1 MSAIRA
7 KQPMTKGKLGQKRGS
22 HEYIVQ
28 TVKSNP
34 TCANF
39 LEVQIEAMKDR
50 GKSRTRTQET
60 SQNSS
65 ENSLTDILSVR
76 CASDIVLQPMPPGRK
91 NSRSHFHNMDVTKE
105 RADMGRLPMATPP
118 IKLPMLTVTSLIVQM
133 NKNTLKVPRTPR
145 LQLEGQ
151 MGSKRLGPVKT
162 KTGGSTFT
170 SSHEKEPDVKSSR
183 PQTSGSIPRRPNL
196 CSTAA
201 KAVAS
206 LSGTPCSQSE
216 VRIQANPLQRSNI
229 QDQRPHSPPAQARR
243 SLSDG
248 SLLQP
253 PCSPVDVLQPE
264 VQASR
269 SLARPKTGIAR
280 ITRHT
285 DGSTLRF
292 PNQTLDLINSMDGR
306 ESTNF
311 FHVLPTI
318 AVSASPAQM
327 AIPLPT
333 TMVSNVPDLLVP
345 TPSASPVPS
354 SQVPAPPASPVPA
367 RPANSRSRRVS
378 KRIQLLQIRSAM
390 LDQQLPEQLG
400 DKQIILPSEPLSF
413 SSTER
418 LFLCGP
424 TLVCGDDGCHPL
436 TRPTPSHTGRT
447 DHSPLLTNRRAVQ
460 AGEKCPF
467 DTLLTPLVPL
477 AEQPPIK
484 RGHMPASRAKAER
497 ENSQRGRRKR
507 VKPIHWDVNFK
518 SGPFFPVCVSPSLPS
533 ILEVDAESLSEE
545 MEQSQL

>member
-1 MSAIRA
+1 
-7 KQPMTKGKLGQKRGS
+7 
-22 HEYIVQ
+22 
-28 TVKSNP
+28 
-34 TCANF
+34 
-39 LEVQIEAMKDR
+39 MKDR

-65 ENSLTDILSVR
+65 ENSLTDILSVQS
-76 CASDIVLQPMPPGRK
+76 ASDIVLQPMPPGRK

-118 IKLPMLTVTSLIVQM
+118 IRLPMLTVTSLNVQRI
-133 NKNTLKVPRTPR
+133 KNTPKVPRMPR

-151 MGSKRLGPVKT
+151 MGSKRLGPVLT

-170 SSHEKEPDVKSSR
+170 SSKKQEPEMKSSG
-183 PQTSGSIPRRPNL
+183 PQTPGSIPKRPNE

-201 KAVAS
+201 KAVAP
-206 LSGTPCSQSE
+206 LSGIPCNQSE
-216 VRIQANPLQRSNI
+216 VRIHANPLQRI
-229 QDQRPHSPPAQARR
+229 QDQRPRSAPAQARR

-280 ITRHT
+280 ITTHT

-292 PNQTLDLINSMDGR
+292 PNQTLELINSMGRR

-311 FHVLPTI
+311 PPVLPTI

-333 TMVSNVPDLLVP
+333 PMVSHVPDLLVP

-354 SQVPAPPASPVPA
+354 SRVPAPPAYPVPA
-367 RPANSRSRRVS
+367 RPANARSRRVS

-390 LDQQLPEQLG
+390 LDQQLQEQLG

-418 LFLCGP
+418 IFLCGP
-424 TLVCGDDGCHPL
+424 PLICHPANVGGDDGCHPL
-436 TRPTPSHTGRT
+436 PRPTPSHTGRT
-447 DHSPLLTNRRAVQ
+447 DHAALLTSSRAMQ
-460 AGEKCPF
+460 AGEKCHF
-467 DTLLTPLVPL
+467 EILLTPLAPL

-484 RGHMPASRAKAER
+484 RWHMPGSRAKAKR
-497 ENSQRGRRKR
+497 EWKNSQRGRRKR

-518 SGPFFPVCVSPSLPS
+518 SGPFFHVCVSPSLPS
-533 ILEVDAESLSEE
+533 ILEVDEESLSEE

>member
-1 MSAIRA
+1 
-7 KQPMTKGKLGQKRGS
+7 
-22 HEYIVQ
+22 
-28 TVKSNP
+28 
-34 TCANF
+34 
-39 LEVQIEAMKDR
+39 MKDR
-50 GKSRTRTQET
+50 GKSRTRTQKT

-65 ENSLTDILSVR
+65 ENSLTDILSVP
-76 CASDIVLQPMPPGRK
+76 CASDIVLQPMSPGRK

-118 IKLPMLTVTSLIVQM
+118 IKLPMLSVTSLTVQG
-133 NKNTLKVPRTPR
+133 NKNTLKVPR

-151 MGSKRLGPVKT
+151 MVSKRLGPVKT

-183 PQTSGSIPRRPNL
+183 PQTSGSIPRFPKI

-201 KAVAS
+201 KAVAP
-206 LSGTPCSQSE
+206 LSGTPCRQSE
-216 VRIQANPLQRSNI
+216 IRIQANPLQRSNI
-229 QDQRPHSPPAQARR
+229 QDQRPRSPPAQARR

-306 ESTNF
+306 ESTNS

-318 AVSASPAQM
+318 AVSASRAQM

-333 TMVSNVPDLLVP
+333 PMVSNVPDLLVP

-354 SQVPAPPASPVPA
+354 SQVPAPPASAVPA

-378 KRIQLLQIRSAM
+378 KRIQLLQIQSAM

-467 DTLLTPLVPL
+467 DTLLMMVPL

-497 ENSQRGRRKR
+497 ENSQQGRRKR

-533 ILEVDAESLSEE
+533 ILEVDEESLSEE

>member
-1 MSAIRA
+1 
-7 KQPMTKGKLGQKRGS
+7 
-22 HEYIVQ
+22 
-28 TVKSNP
+28 
-34 TCANF
+34 
-39 LEVQIEAMKDR
+39 MKDR

-76 CASDIVLQPMPPGRK
+76 CASDIALQPMPPGRK

-118 IKLPMLTVTSLIVQM
+118 IRLPMLTVTSLTVQR

-151 MGSKRLGPVKT
+151 MGSKRLGPIKT
-162 KTGGSTFT
+162 KTRGSTFT
-170 SSHEKEPDVKSSR
+170 SSHKKEPEVKSSR
-183 PQTSGSIPRRPNL
+183 PQTSGSIPRSPNL

-201 KAVAS
+201 KAVAP

-216 VRIQANPLQRSNI
+216 VRIQANPLKRSNI
-229 QDQRPHSPPAQARR
+229 QDQRPRSPPAQARR

-253 PCSPVDVLQPE
+253 PCSPVDVLLPE

-269 SLARPKTGIAR
+269 GLARPKTGIAR
-280 ITRHT
+280 ITKHT
-285 DGSTLRF
+285 NESTLRF
-292 PNQTLDLINSMDGR
+292 PNQTLEIINSMGRR
-306 ESTNF
+306 ESTNSF
-311 FHVLPTI
+311 PVLPTI

-333 TMVSNVPDLLVP
+333 PMVSHVPDLMVP
-345 TPSASPVPS
+345 IPSASPVPS
-354 SQVPAPPASPVPA
+354 SRVPAPPAYPVPA
-367 RPANSRSRRVS
+367 RPANARSRRVS
-378 KRIQLLQIRSAM
+378 KRIQLLQIQSAM

-424 TLVCGDDGCHPL
+424 PLVYGDEGCHPL
-436 TRPTPSHTGRT
+436 TRPSPSHTGRT
-447 DHSPLLTNRRAVQ
+447 DHSPLLTSRRAVQ
-460 AGEKCPF
+460 NSLLSSGGTCP
-467 DTLLTPLVPL
+467 PPVPR
-477 AEQPPIK
+477 PS
-484 RGHMPASRAKAER
+484 G
-497 ENSQRGRRKR
+497 NGR
-507 VKPIHWDVNFK
+507 IAN
-518 SGPFFPVCVSPSLPS
+518 
-533 ILEVDAESLSEE
+533 
-545 MEQSQL
+545 

>member
-1 MSAIRA
+1 
-7 KQPMTKGKLGQKRGS
+7 
-22 HEYIVQ
+22 
-28 TVKSNP
+28 
-34 TCANF
+34 
-39 LEVQIEAMKDR
+39 MKDR
-50 GKSRTRTQET
+50 VMSRTKTQET

-65 ENSLTDILSVR
+65 EDSLTDILSVR
-76 CASDIVLQPMPPGRK
+76 SASDIVLQPMPPGRK

-118 IKLPMLTVTSLIVQM
+118 ISLPMLTVTSLTVQRI
-133 NKNTLKVPRTPR
+133 KNSLKVPRMPR

-162 KTGGSTFT
+162 KTGGSTLT
-170 SSHEKEPDVKSSR
+170 SSHKQEPEVKSSR
-183 PQTSGSIPRRPNL
+183 PQTPGSIPRRPNV

-201 KAVAS
+201 KAGAP

-229 QDQRPHSPPAQARR
+229 QDQRPRSPPAQARR

-292 PNQTLDLINSMDGR
+292 PNQTLELINSMDRR
-306 ESTNF
+306 ESNNSF
-311 FHVLPTI
+311 PVLPTI

-333 TMVSNVPDLLVP
+333 PMVSHVPDLLVP

-354 SQVPAPPASPVPA
+354 SRVPAPPASPVPA
-367 RPANSRSRRVS
+367 RPANARSRRVS
-378 KRIQLLQIRSAM
+378 KTIQLLQIRSAM

-400 DKQIILPSEPLSF
+400 DKQSILPSEPLYF

-418 LFLCGP
+418 IFLCGP
-424 TLVCGDDGCHPL
+424 PLVCHPANVGGDDGCHPL
-436 TRPTPSHTGRT
+436 PRPTPSHTGHT
-447 DHSPLLTNRRAVQ
+447 DHSALLTSRRVVQ
-460 AGEKCPF
+460 VGEKCPF
-467 DTLLTPLVPL
+467 EILLTPVVPL

-484 RGHMPASRAKAER
+484 RWHMPASRAKAER
-497 ENSQRGRRKR
+497 KWKNSQRGRRKR

-518 SGPFFPVCVSPSLPS
+518 SGPFFTVCVSPSLPS
-533 ILEVDAESLSEE
+533 ILEVDEESLSEE

>member
-1 MSAIRA
+1 
-7 KQPMTKGKLGQKRGS
+7 
-22 HEYIVQ
+22 
-28 TVKSNP
+28 
-34 TCANF
+34 
-39 LEVQIEAMKDR
+39 MKDR

-367 RPANSRSRRVS
+367 RLPTPDHGVCRRGSSSYRSG
-378 KRIQLLQIRSAM
+378 LLCWTSSYRNNWVTNKSYY
-390 LDQQLPEQLG
+390 
-400 DKQIILPSEPLSF
+400 PLSP
-413 SSTER
+413 
-418 LFLCGP
+418 C
-424 TLVCGDDGCHPL
+424 
-436 TRPTPSHTGRT
+436 PSVALR
-447 DHSPLLTNRRAVQ
+447 
-460 AGEKCPF
+460 
-467 DTLLTPLVPL
+467 
-477 AEQPPIK
+477 EQPPIK
-484 RGHMPASRAKAER
+484 RWHMPASRAKAER

-533 ILEVDAESLSEE
+533 ILEVDEESLSEE
-545 MEQSQL
+545 MEQRQL

>member
-1 MSAIRA
+1 MI
-7 KQPMTKGKLGQKRGS
+7 KFNCNICNLF
-22 HEYIVQ
+22 YILILKHVVCSS
-28 TVKSNP
+28 TV
-34 TCANF
+34 T
-39 LEVQIEAMKDR
+39 LTAMKDR
-50 GKSRTRTQET
+50 RKSRTRTQET

-76 CASDIVLQPMPPGRK
+76 CASDIVLQPTPPGRK

-105 RADMGRLPMATPP
+105 RADMGRLPLATPP
-118 IKLPMLTVTSLIVQM
+118 IRLPMLTVTSLNAQS
-133 NKNTLKVPRTPR
+133 NKNTLKVPRMPR

-151 MGSKRLGPVKT
+151 MGSKRLGPVET
-162 KTGGSTFT
+162 KTGGSTLT
-170 SSHEKEPDVKSSR
+170 SSHKEPEVKSSR
-183 PQTSGSIPRRPNL
+183 PQTPGSIPRRPNL

-201 KAVAS
+201 KAVAP
-206 LSGTPCSQSE
+206 LSGTPCRQSE
-216 VRIQANPLQRSNI
+216 IRIQANPLQRSNI
-229 QDQRPHSPPAQARR
+229 QDQRPRSPPAQARR

-253 PCSPVDVLQPE
+253 PCSPVDDLQPE

-292 PNQTLDLINSMDGR
+292 PNQTLELINSMGRR
-306 ESTNF
+306 ESTNSF
-311 FHVLPTI
+311 PVLPTI

-333 TMVSNVPDLLVP
+333 PMVSHVPDLLVP
-345 TPSASPVPS
+345 IPSASPVPS
-354 SQVPAPPASPVPA
+354 SRVPAPPASPAPA
-367 RPANSRSRRVS
+367 RPANARTRRVS
-378 KRIQLLQIRSAM
+378 KRIQLLQIQSAM

-424 TLVCGDDGCHPL
+424 PLVCGDDGCHPL

-447 DHSPLLTNRRAVQ
+447 DHSPLLTRRAVQ

-518 SGPFFPVCVSPSLPS
+518 SGPFFQVCVSPSLPS
-533 ILEVDAESLSEE
+533 ILEVDEESLSEE

>member
-1 MSAIRA
+1 
-7 KQPMTKGKLGQKRGS
+7 
-22 HEYIVQ
+22 
-28 TVKSNP
+28 
-34 TCANF
+34 
-39 LEVQIEAMKDR
+39 MKDR

-65 ENSLTDILSVR
+65 ENSLTDILSVQS
-76 CASDIVLQPMPPGRK
+76 ASDIVLQPMPPGRK

-118 IKLPMLTVTSLIVQM
+118 IRLPMLTVTSLNVQRI
-133 NKNTLKVPRTPR
+133 KNTPKVPRMPR

-151 MGSKRLGPVKT
+151 MGSKRLGPVLT

-170 SSHEKEPDVKSSR
+170 SSKKQEPEMKSSG
-183 PQTSGSIPRRPNL
+183 PQTPGSIPKRPNE

-201 KAVAS
+201 KAVAP

-216 VRIQANPLQRSNI
+216 VRIQANPLKTSNI
-229 QDQRPHSPPAQARR
+229 QDQSHRSPPAQARR

-292 PNQTLDLINSMDGR
+292 PNQTLELINSMGRR

-311 FHVLPTI
+311 PPVLPTI

-333 TMVSNVPDLLVP
+333 PMVSHVPDLLVP

-354 SQVPAPPASPVPA
+354 SRVPA
-367 RPANSRSRRVS
+367 RPANARSRRVS

-390 LDQQLPEQLG
+390 LDQQLQKQLG

-418 LFLCGP
+418 IFLCGP
-424 TLVCGDDGCHPL
+424 PLICHPANVGGDDGCHPL
-436 TRPTPSHTGRT
+436 PRPTPSHTGRT
-447 DHSPLLTNRRAVQ
+447 DHSALLTSRRAMQ

-467 DTLLTPLVPL
+467 EILLTPLAPL
-477 AEQPPIK
+477 AEKPPIK
-484 RGHMPASRAKAER
+484 RWHMPGSR
-497 ENSQRGRRKR
+497 G
-507 VKPIHWDVNFK
+507 
-518 SGPFFPVCVSPSLPS
+518 
-533 ILEVDAESLSEE
+533 
-545 MEQSQL
+545 

>member
-1 MSAIRA
+1 MLFVVVFS
-7 KQPMTKGKLGQKRGS
+7 S
-22 HEYIVQ
+22 
-28 TVKSNP
+28 TV
-34 TCANF
+34 T
-39 LEVQIEAMKDR
+39 LTAMKDR

-76 CASDIVLQPMPPGRK
+76 SASDIVLQPMPPGRK

-105 RADMGRLPMATPP
+105 RADMGRLPM
-118 IKLPMLTVTSLIVQM
+118 LTVTSLTVQRI
-133 NKNTLKVPRTPR
+133 KNTLKVPRMPR

-170 SSHEKEPDVKSSR
+170 SSHKQEPEVKSSR
-183 PQTSGSIPRRPNL
+183 PQTPGSIPRRPNV

-201 KAVAS
+201 KAVAP

-216 VRIQANPLQRSNI
+216 VRIQANPPQRSNI
-229 QDQRPHSPPAQARR
+229 QDQRPRSPPAQARR

-280 ITRHT
+280 ITTHT

-292 PNQTLDLINSMDGR
+292 PNQTLELINSMGRR
-306 ESTNF
+306 ESTNSF
-311 FHVLPTI
+311 PVLPTI

-333 TMVSNVPDLLVP
+333 PMVSHVPDLLVP

-354 SQVPAPPASPVPA
+354 SRVPAPPASPVPA
-367 RPANSRSRRVS
+367 RPANARSRRVS

-418 LFLCGP
+418 MFLCGP
-424 TLVCGDDGCHPL
+424 PLVCHPANVGGDDGCHPL
-436 TRPTPSHTGRT
+436 PRPTPSHTGRT
-447 DHSPLLTNRRAVQ
+447 DHSALLTSRRAMQ
-460 AGEKCPF
+460 AGEECPF
-467 DTLLTPLVPL
+467 EILFTPLVPL

-484 RGHMPASRAKAER
+484 QWHMPASRAKAER
-497 ENSQRGRRKR
+497 EWEKSQRGLMKK

-533 ILEVDAESLSEE
+533 ILEVDEVSLSEE